1 MLFDEMPERYMV
13 SFVTLIQ
20 GYNQRFRSYDAIW
33 LFSRFHGEGHEL
45 NPFVF
50 STVLKLLVIAEW
62 TESGFGVHACVCKLA
77 PLWMRIVGFKPNNF
91 IFASMLKACVGLE
104 VFDAGKA
111 VHGHAFKTSYVEELF
126 FGAELMDLYI
136 KSGDVDDALRVFDE
150 MPKGDVIPWSF
161 MIAQYARSEH
171 SEETIVLFCKMRQ
184 GLVLPNQITLASLL
198 QAFAILVDLQFG
210 KQIHYH
216 IVKAGNGNKA
226 LSLFKDM
233 LECQVQGS
241 EVTYSSVL
249 QACSDM
255 YAKCGSIRDACLSF
269 NMLRECNQVSWSA
282 MIAGYSVHG
291 LCREALKAF
300 ELMQETE
307 CKPDKCL
314 CRSYDV
320 ELGRISAR
328 RVLEIEPED
337 EATYAL
343 LSNIYANARKT
354 HFTFSHK
361 MIKGMLKW
369 LYVKARNEGHVPD
382 CSSVLLDV
390 DDVDKERWLWVHSE
404 RLALAYDLIR
414 TPSLCHVHIIKN
426 LRICAGSHTA
436 IK

>member
-1 MLFDEMPERYMV
+1 MITLLRSKHYNFQFQISVKPTLTNTVLYFKAVSNRVTTPLENLSTADAAMLFDEMPERYTV
-13 SFVTLIQ
+13 SFVPLIQ

-33 LFSRFHGEGHEL
+33 LFSRFHGDGHEL

-62 TESGFGVHACVCKLA
+62 TESGFSVHACVCKLA

-104 VFDAGKA
+104 VFDVGKA

-126 FGAELMDLYI
+126 FGVELMDLYI

-184 GLVLPNQITLASLL
+184 GLVLPNQITLASLQ

-216 IVKAGNGNKA
+216 IVKTGNGNKA

-255 YAKCGSIRDACLSF
+255 YARCGSIRDARLAF
-269 NMLRECNQVSWSA
+269 NMLRECDQVSWSA

-291 LCREALKAF
+291 LCREAPKAF

-307 CKPDKCL
+307 CKPDKSTTRMVWIFGRL
-314 CRSYDV
+314 GHLDKTVKLVKETPFEPSVMVWRSLLNACV
-320 ELGRISAR
+320 VHMMLN
-328 RVLEIEPED
+328 LEE
-337 EATYAL
+337 
-343 LSNIYANARKT
+343 
-354 HFTFSHK
+354 
-361 MIKGMLKW
+361 
-369 LYVKARNEGHVPD
+369 
-382 CSSVLLDV
+382 
-390 DDVDKERWLWVHSE
+390 
-404 RLALAYDLIR
+404 
-414 TPSLCHVHIIKN
+414 SLPGVF
-426 LRICAGSHTA
+426 LR
-436 IK
+436 